1 MEANK
6 TFLVIT
12 AIVNK
17 QNIAEVP
24 EYLGSVMQ
32 IFGQNGGKPVGRYKT
47 INSLVGEESPEMMA
61 VIEFDNP
68 KTIEN
73 MVKGEAFSSLAEQR
87 ARVFTKL
94 NMIISQ
100 NMKKTNLWHSMRNL
114 KTLFLTNF
122 KALVSLKQNECLVD
136 WHFYIKVQHL
146 LK

>member
-1 MEANK
+1 MEENK

-47 INSLVGEESPEMMA
+47 VNALVGEESPEMMA
-61 VIEFDNP
+61 VIEFDNA
-68 KTIEN
+68 KIIED
-73 MVKGEAFSSLAEQR
+73 MIKGEAFNALAEQR

-100 NMKKTNLWHSMRNL
+100 NM
-114 KTLFLTNF
+114 
-122 KALVSLKQNECLVD
+122 
-136 WHFYIKVQHL
+136 
-146 LK
+146 

>member
-1 MEANK
+1 MEENK

-47 INSLVGEESPEMMA
+47 VNALVGEESPEMMA

-68 KTIEN
+68 KTIED
-73 MVKGEAFSSLAEQR
+73 MVNGEAFNALAEQR
-87 ARVFTKL
+87 SRVFTKL

-100 NMKKTNLWHSMRNL
+100 NM
-114 KTLFLTNF
+114 
-122 KALVSLKQNECLVD
+122 
-136 WHFYIKVQHL
+136 
-146 LK
+146 

>member
-1 MEANK
+1 MEENK

-47 INSLVGEESPEMMA
+47 VNALVGEESPEMMA
-61 VIEFDNP
+61 VIEFDNA
-68 KTIEN
+68 KIIED
-73 MVKGEAFSSLAEQR
+73 MTKGEAFNALAEQR

-100 NMKKTNLWHSMRNL
+100 NM
-114 KTLFLTNF
+114 
-122 KALVSLKQNECLVD
+122 
-136 WHFYIKVQHL
+136 
-146 LK
+146 

>member
-32 IFGQNGGKPVGRYKT
+32 IFSQNGGKPVGRYKT
-47 INSLVGEESPEMMA
+47 INFLVGNESPEMMA
-61 VIEFDNP
+61 VIEFDSP
-68 KTIEN
+68 KTIED
-73 MVKGEAFSSLAEQR
+73 MVNGEAFNAIAAQR
-87 ARVFTKL
+87 LRVFDKL

-100 NMKKTNLWHSMRNL
+100 NM
-114 KTLFLTNF
+114 
-122 KALVSLKQNECLVD
+122 
-136 WHFYIKVQHL
+136 
-146 LK
+146 

>member
-1 MEANK
+1 MEENK
-6 TFLVIT
+6 TYLVIT

-47 INSLVGEESPEMMA
+47 LNALVGEESPEMMA

-68 KTIEN
+68 KTIED
-73 MVKGEAFSSLAEQR
+73 MVNGEAFNALAEQR
-87 ARVFTKL
+87 ARVFAKL

-100 NMKKTNLWHSMRNL
+100 NM
-114 KTLFLTNF
+114 
-122 KALVSLKQNECLVD
+122 
-136 WHFYIKVQHL
+136 
-146 LK
+146 

>member
-1 MEANK
+1 MEENK

-17 QNIAEVP
+17 LNIAEVP

-47 INSLVGEESPEMMA
+47 VNALVGEESPEMMA

-68 KTIEN
+68 KTIED
-73 MVKGEAFSSLAEQR
+73 MVNGEAFNALSEQR
-87 ARVFTKL
+87 ARVFNKL

-100 NMKKTNLWHSMRNL
+100 T
-114 KTLFLTNF
+114 T
-122 KALVSLKQNECLVD
+122 
-136 WHFYIKVQHL
+136 
-146 LK
+146 

>member
-24 EYLGSVMQ
+24 QYLGSVMQ

-47 INSLVGEESPEMMA
+47 INALVGEESPEIMA
-61 VIEFDNP
+61 VIEFGSP
-68 KTIEN
+68 KIIEE
-73 MVKGEAFSSLAEQR
+73 MVNGEAFNALAAQR
-87 ARVFTKL
+87 ARVFSKL

-100 NMKKTNLWHSMRNL
+100 NM
-114 KTLFLTNF
+114 
-122 KALVSLKQNECLVD
+122 
-136 WHFYIKVQHL
+136 
-146 LK
+146 

>member
-1 MEANK
+1 MEENK

-47 INSLVGEESPEMMA
+47 VNALVGEESPEMMA

-73 MVKGEAFSSLAEQR
+73 MVNGEAFNALAEQR
-87 ARVFTKL
+87 KRVFTKL
-94 NMIISQ
+94 NMI
-100 NMKKTNLWHSMRNL
+100 
-114 KTLFLTNF
+114 
-122 KALVSLKQNECLVD
+122 VS
-136 WHFYIKVQHL
+136 HTM
-146 LK
+146 

>member
-1 MEANK
+1 MEENK

-47 INSLVGEESPEMMA
+47 VNALVGEESPEMMA

-68 KTIEN
+68 KTIED
-73 MVKGEAFSSLAEQR
+73 MVNGEAFNALAEQR
-87 ARVFTKL
+87 ARVFTNL

-100 NMKKTNLWHSMRNL
+100 NM
-114 KTLFLTNF
+114 
-122 KALVSLKQNECLVD
+122 
-136 WHFYIKVQHL
+136 
-146 LK
+146 

>member
-1 MEANK
+1 MEENK

-32 IFGQNGGKPVGRYKT
+32 IFGKNGGKPVGRYKT
-47 INSLVGEESPEMMA
+47 VNALVGEDSPEMMA
-61 VIEFDNP
+61 VIEFDSP

-73 MVKGEAFSSLAEQR
+73 MVKGDAFNALAEQR
-87 ARVFTKL
+87 SRVFTKL

-100 NMKKTNLWHSMRNL
+100 NM
-114 KTLFLTNF
+114 
-122 KALVSLKQNECLVD
+122 
-136 WHFYIKVQHL
+136 
-146 LK
+146 

>member
-47 INSLVGEESPEMMA
+47 INSLVGDESPEMVAM
-61 VIEFDNP
+61 IEFPNAEAI
-68 KTIEN
+68 KN
-73 MVKGEAFSSLAEQR
+73 MINGKDFMALSEVRE
-87 ARVFTKL
+87 RVFKKL
-94 NMIISQ
+94 NMII
-100 NMKKTNLWHSMRNL
+100 
-114 KTLFLTNF
+114 
-122 KALVSLKQNECLVD
+122 CVD
-136 WHFYIKVQHL
+136 M
-146 LK
+146 

>member
-1 MEANK
+1 MEKNK

-12 AIVNK
+12 AKVNK

-24 EYLGSVMQ
+24 NYLGSVMQ

-47 INSLVGEESPEMMA
+47 VNSLVGEESPEMMA

-68 KTIEN
+68 KIVED

-87 ARVFTKL
+87 TRVFTKL

-100 NMKKTNLWHSMRNL
+100 NM
-114 KTLFLTNF
+114 
-122 KALVSLKQNECLVD
+122 
-136 WHFYIKVQHL
+136 
-146 LK
+146 

>member
-1 MEANK
+1 MEENK

-47 INSLVGEESPEMMA
+47 VNALVGEESPEMLA

-68 KTIEN
+68 KTIED
-73 MVKGEAFSSLAEQR
+73 MVKGEAFNSLTEQR
-87 ARVFTKL
+87 ARVFSKL
-94 NMIISQ
+94 NMIIGQ
-100 NMKKTNLWHSMRNL
+100 NG
-114 KTLFLTNF
+114 
-122 KALVSLKQNECLVD
+122 
-136 WHFYIKVQHL
+136 
-146 LK
+146 

>member
-1 MEANK
+1 MEENK

-24 EYLGSVMQ
+24 EYLGNVMQ

-47 INSLVGEESPEMMA
+47 VNALVGEESPEMMA

-68 KTIEN
+68 KTIED
-73 MVKGEAFSSLAEQR
+73 MVNGEAFNALAEQR
-87 ARVFTKL
+87 SRVFTKL

-100 NMKKTNLWHSMRNL
+100 NM
-114 KTLFLTNF
+114 
-122 KALVSLKQNECLVD
+122 
-136 WHFYIKVQHL
+136 
-146 LK
+146 

>member
-1 MEANK
+1 MEENK

-61 VIEFDNP
+61 VIEFDKP
-68 KTIEN
+68 DTIEA
-73 MVKGEAFSSLAEQR
+73 MVKGDAFNAFAEQR
-87 ARVFTKL
+87 ARIFTKL

-100 NMKKTNLWHSMRNL
+100 NM
-114 KTLFLTNF
+114 
-122 KALVSLKQNECLVD
+122 
-136 WHFYIKVQHL
+136 
-146 LK
+146 

>member
-1 MEANK
+1 MEDSK

-24 EYLGSVMQ
+24 EYLGSVMK

-47 INSLVGEESPEMMA
+47 INPIIGEDSPEMMA
-61 VIEFDNP
+61 IIEFDNP

-73 MVKGEAFSSLAEQR
+73 LIKGEAFNALAEQR

-100 NMKKTNLWHSMRNL
+100 NM
-114 KTLFLTNF
+114 
-122 KALVSLKQNECLVD
+122 
-136 WHFYIKVQHL
+136 
-146 LK
+146 

>member
-1 MEANK
+1 MEENK

-47 INSLVGEESPEMMA
+47 VNALVGEESPEMMA
-61 VIEFDNP
+61 VIEFDSP

-73 MVKGEAFSSLAEQR
+73 MVNEEAFSALAEQR
-87 ARVFTKL
+87 ARVFSKL

-100 NMKKTNLWHSMRNL
+100 NG
-114 KTLFLTNF
+114 
-122 KALVSLKQNECLVD
+122 
-136 WHFYIKVQHL
+136 
-146 LK
+146 